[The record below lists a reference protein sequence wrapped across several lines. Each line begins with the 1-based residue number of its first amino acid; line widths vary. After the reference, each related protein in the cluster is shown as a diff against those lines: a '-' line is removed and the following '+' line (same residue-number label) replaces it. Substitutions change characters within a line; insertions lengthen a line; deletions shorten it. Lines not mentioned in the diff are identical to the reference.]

1 MRTMKKALAT
11 LVVLALAVMTSGIA
25 QADTLA
31 SADRESAM
39 KYLEQT
45 KKNIEEAVK
54 GLSEAQF
61 NFKAGPDRWSVA
73 QVLEHI
79 AAAEDLLRGM
89 IEEKV
94 LKAPAATAPD
104 RDVKKIDAMVLAGVP
119 DRSHKFQAPEPLQ
132 PTNRFGTPA
141 DTLKHFEESRK
152 KTEDLLKNTPD
163 LRDHATDSPMGVQLD
178 GYEWILFIAAHSD
191 RHTKQILEVKAD
203 PNFPKQ

>member
-1 MRTMKKALAT
+1 MSMKKFVASMIMVALAF
-11 LVVLALAVMTSGIA
+11 ATSGVA

-31 SADRESAM
+31 AADRESAM
-39 KYLEQT
+39 KYLEST
-45 KKNIEEAVK
+45 KKAVEEAVK

-61 NFKAGPDRWSVA
+61 NFKSGPDRWSVA

-89 IEEKV
+89 IEDKV
-94 LKAPAATAPD
+94 LKAPAAPD
-104 RDVKKIDAMVLAGVP
+104 RDVKAIDAMVLAGVP

-141 DTLKHFEESRK
+141 DTLKHFVDSRK
-152 KTEDLLKNTPD
+152 KTEDLLKNTTD
-163 LRDHATDSPMGVQLD
+163 LRDHAIDSPMGQKLD
-178 GYEWILFIAAHSD
+178 AYEWILFIGAHSE

>member
-1 MRTMKKALAT
+1 MFNMKRQFVAGMLAMALT
-11 LVVLALAVMTSGIA
+11 LGAGSVA
-25 QADTLA
+25 QADTLVA
-31 SADRESAM
+31 ADRESAM
-39 KYLEQT
+39 KYLETT

-94 LKAPAATAPD
+94 LKAPAAPD
-104 RDVKKIDAMVLAGVP
+104 RDTKKIDAMVLAGVP
-119 DRSHKFQAPEPLQ
+119 DRSTKFQAPPPLQ
-132 PTNRFGTPA
+132 PTNRFNTPA
-141 DTLKHFEESRK
+141 DTLKHFEESRQ
-152 KTEDLLKNTPD
+152 KTEDLLKNTTD
-163 LRDHATDSPMGVQLD
+163 LRDHATDSPMGVKLD
-178 GYEWILFIAAHSD
+178 GYEWILFIAAHSE

-203 PNFPKQ
+203 PNFPKS

>member
-1 MRTMKKALAT
+1 MLNMRRQFVAGLIAVGLTLGASTAT
-11 LVVLALAVMTSGIA
+11 R
-25 QADTLA
+25 ADTLLP
-31 SADRESAM
+31 ADRESAM
-39 KYLEQT
+39 KYLETT

-54 GLSEAQF
+54 GLSAAQF
-61 NFKAGPDRWSVA
+61 SFKSAPDRWSVA
-73 QVLEHI
+73 EVLEHI

-94 LKAPAATAPD
+94 LKAPAAPD
-104 RDVKKIDAMVLAGVP
+104 RDTKKIDAMVLAGVP
-119 DRSHKFQAPEPLQ
+119 DRSTKFQAPEPLK

-152 KTEDLLKNTPD
+152 KTEDLLKNTTD
-163 LRDHATDSPMGVQLD
+163 LRDHAIDSPMGQKLD
-178 GYEWILFIAAHSD
+178 AYEWILFIAAHSD